1 MKINFKST
9 RSIKMVNNNQEISN
23 HVNNI
28 LKQAKI
34 LKFKIK
40 TMQISNYKLMMQ
52 ISNVMMKT

>member
-9 RSIKMVNNNQEISN
+9 RSIKIVNNNQEISN

-40 TMQISNYKLMMQ
+40 ILQIWNYKLMMQ

>member
-40 TMQISNYKLMMQ
+40 ILQIWNYKLMMQ

>member
-40 TMQISNYKLMMQ
+40 ILQIWNYKLMMQ
-52 ISNVMMKT
+52 IFNVMMKT